1 MLSKILSS
9 AIYGI
14 EAYIVDVEVDIAR
27 GMFAYSTVG
36 LPDTAVKESRDRV
49 MAAIKNT
56 GFDFPFGRITINLAP
71 ADVKKEGSSFDLPIA
86 VGILNASGFIK
97 SDRIKDFIILGEL
110 SLDGKIKP
118 IRGALPIAVSAKINN
133 KNAIIIPAENKKEAA
148 VVEGIEV
155 YPVENLPQVVE
166 FLNGN
171 FKISPVSIDIEKVF
185 EEHFSYDVDFS
196 EVKGQYHVKRALEV
210 AAAGGHNIIMIG
222 PPGAGKSMLAK
233 RIPTIL
239 PNMSRDEAIET
250 TKIHS
255 IMGMVED
262 GMALVSTRPFRS
274 PHHTISDA
282 GLIGGGHF
290 PMPGE
295 VSLSNNG
302 VLFLDELP
310 EFRRNVLE
318 VMRQPIE
325 DGKVTISRASGSL
338 TFPANF
344 MLVAAMNPCP
354 CGNRASHKEC
364 TCTPLQVRK
373 YLSRISGPL
382 MDRIDIHIDVP
393 SLKFR
398 ELSEEAGRER
408 SEVIRE
414 RVKRSRDIQIERFK
428 KSKIYCN
435 AQMSARHIKKF
446 CHIESE
452 SRSLLE
458 VAINRMGLSARAYD
472 RILKV
477 SRTIADL
484 SGMENIKPEH
494 ISEAIQYR
502 SLDREGYL

>member
-14 EAYIVDVEVDIAR
+14 DAYIVEVEVDLAS
-27 GMFAYSTVG
+27 GLFACSTVG
-36 LPDTAVKESRDRV
+36 LPDAAVKESRDRV
-49 MAAIKNT
+49 MSAIKNT
-56 GFDFPFGRITINLAP
+56 GFDFPQKRVTVNLAP
-71 ADVKKEGSSFDLPIA
+71 ADIKKEGSSFDLPIA
-86 VGILNASGFIK
+86 VGILNAGGFIK
-97 SDRIKDFIILGEL
+97 SDKIKEFIILGEL
-110 SLDGKIKP
+110 SLDGRIKP
-118 IRGALPIAVSAKINN
+118 VKGALPIAVSAKANNINGIILPSD
-133 KNAIIIPAENKKEAA
+133 NAKEAA
-148 VVEGIEV
+148 VVEGISV

-171 FKISPVSIDIEKVF
+171 LKISPLLIDIEKVF
-185 EEHFSYDVDFS
+185 EEYRSYDVDFS
-196 EVKGQYHVKRALEV
+196 EVKGQYHVKRALEI

-222 PPGAGKSMLAK
+222 PPGAGKSMLSK

-239 PNMSRDEAIET
+239 PNMSLDEAIET

-255 IMGMVED
+255 IMGLLGD
-262 GMALVSTRPFRS
+262 GKALVSTRSYRS
-274 PHHTISDA
+274 PHTGISDA
-282 GLIGGGHF
+282 GLIGGGNF

-295 VSLSNNG
+295 ISLANNG
-302 VLFLDELP
+302 ILFLDELP

-318 VMRQPIE
+318 ALRQPLE

-354 CGNRASHKEC
+354 CGNRGSQKEC
-364 TCTPLQVRK
+364 NCTPLQIQK

-393 SLKFR
+393 SLKYR
-398 ELSEEAGRER
+398 ELSDETGGEKSEA
-408 SEVIRE
+408 IRM
-414 RVKRSRDIQIERFK
+414 RVKKARDIQIERFK

-435 AQMSARHIKKF
+435 AQMSAKYIKKF
-446 CHIESE
+446 CQIDNESKG
-452 SRSLLE
+452 LLE
-458 VAINRMGLSARAYD
+458 MAISKMGLSARAYD

-484 SGMENIKPEH
+484 SGVENIKPEH

-502 SLDREGYL
+502 SLDRESYI